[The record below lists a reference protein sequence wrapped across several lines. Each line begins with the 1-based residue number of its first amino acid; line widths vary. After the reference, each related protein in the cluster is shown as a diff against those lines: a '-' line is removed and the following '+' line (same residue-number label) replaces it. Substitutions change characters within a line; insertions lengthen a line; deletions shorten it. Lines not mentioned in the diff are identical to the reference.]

1 MGQAAR
7 MERTEQPGKLRG
19 TTRQAFGGQV
29 AEVSQVVAFFL
40 SPGDS
45 WPKRKISEVHR
56 KPSAGLYRTV
66 RREKHG
72 GTPAADG
79 IPTRGRESDR
89 AGPERRIVPAIRRWA
104 AFKPACGQ
112 PCRGRSRVRPVMAEV
127 AHKTKTECLP

>member
-1 MGQAAR
+1 MGQAAKR
-7 MERTEQPGKLRG
+7 EQNKQSGKLRG
-19 TTRQAFGGQV
+19 TTRQTFGGQV

-56 KPSAGLYRTV
+56 KPSAGLYQTV
-66 RREKHG
+66 RREEHG

-79 IPTRGRESDR
+79 IPTRGRMPD
-89 AGPERRIVPAIRRWA
+89 ADGPDRRIVPAICRSA
-104 AFKPACGQ
+104 AFKPACGK
-112 PCRGRSRVRPVMAEV
+112 PCRGRSRVRPVVAQV